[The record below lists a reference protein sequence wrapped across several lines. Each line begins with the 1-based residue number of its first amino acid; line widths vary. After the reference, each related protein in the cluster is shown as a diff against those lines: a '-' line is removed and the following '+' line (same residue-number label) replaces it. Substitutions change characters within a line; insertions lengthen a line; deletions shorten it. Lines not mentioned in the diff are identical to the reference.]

1 MKNLIKKLTL
11 ASILVLIFQTGVMA
25 QVDRAIDAAKRGDY
39 TTALN
44 LFKSAGNVGGDY
56 DANYWYGRTLFE
68 TGSVN
73 DAQKYFQA
81 ALKDDD
87 EGWEALM
94 GMGDLLSYQGKYDD
108 ANNYYKRAAKEN
120 DENVDILVAQG
131 RNLAKAD
138 KLEDALVPLTK
149 ATTLK
154 KTAEVYT
161 GLGDVYFYGGA
172 IPAALDNYNKALG
185 IKPNYGPAQY
195 GIGNVYFEQKKY
207 QDAVEMYQKAVQSSP
222 NFADAYL
229 QLGKLLYFNE
239 DYQAALSAINKYNQ
253 LKPGDLDGLSY
264 GAKIMVALQQYNEA
278 NALLDEV
285 LAIDP
290 NNASAFK
297 YKGYV
302 LASQEQYDQAIT
314 NFQKVPADMMEVD
327 DYIMFAETYEK
338 KGDYTSAYEV
348 FRKGSVSDTASAR
361 LELEWGES
369 YLNNKQFEDALV
381 HFSRAEELGNNTAII
396 YKGLTYF
403 NLAKYTEAVA
413 EFDKAIIVNDE
424 YALNYL
430 LRGNAKEALGD
441 KSGAMADYEKVLQL
455 EPGNTDAQERLEF
468 LRSEGDTSGTTNTPE
483 GQ

>member
-1 MKNLIKKLTL
+1 MMNLIKKLTL

-25 QVDRAIDAAKRGDY
+25 QVDRGIDAAKRGDY

-44 LFKSAGNVGGDY
+44 LFKSAGNIGGDY
-56 DANYWYGRTLFE
+56 DANYWYGKTLLE
-68 TGSVN
+68 TGSLTE
-73 DAQKYFQA
+73 AQKYFQT

-87 EGWEALM
+87 EGWEALL
-94 GMGDLLSYQGKYDD
+94 GMGNVLSLQGKYDD

-120 DENVDILVAQG
+120 DESVDILVAQG
-131 RNLAKAD
+131 RNLAKAG
-138 KLEDALVPLTK
+138 KLADALVPLTK

-172 IPAALDNYNKALG
+172 IPAALENYNKALG
-185 IKPNYGPAQY
+185 VSASYGPAQY

-207 QDAVEMYQKAVQSSP
+207 QDAVEMYQKSVQSSP

-264 GAKIMVALQQYNEA
+264 GAKILVALKQFDEA
-278 NALLDEV
+278 NKLLDEV
-285 LAIDP
+285 LVLDP

-297 YKGYV
+297 YKGYTMS
-302 LASQEQYDQAIT
+302 AMEQYDQAIT
-314 NFQKVPADMMEVD
+314 NFQKVPADMMEAD

-338 KGDYTSAYEV
+338 KGDFTSAYET
-348 FRKGSVSDTASAR
+348 FRKGSVADSSSAR

-369 YLNNKQFEDALV
+369 YLNNKEYEDALV

-403 NLAKYTEAVA
+403 NLAKYTEAVG
-413 EFDKAIIVNDE
+413 EFDKAILVNDE

-441 KSGAMADYEKVLQL
+441 REGAIADYQKVLEL
-455 EPGNTDAQERLEF
+455 EPGNTDAQDRLDF
-468 LRSEGDTSGTTNTPE
+468 LNNPNNSSGTDTPE